1 MALGINQFINNFR
14 FNINIY
20 LIMENTS
27 LKVIGKFAKLLE
39 YISEERIEK
48 LYEALEKTF
57 PDEYFKQKN
66 PEVQIK
72 TGWAIGTEEDKGNHC
87 SIFLKTNN
95 EEGEKE

>member
-1 MALGINQFINNFR
+1 MALGSYQFINNFR
-14 FNINIY
+14 FNFNIY

-39 YISEERIEK
+39 FISEENIEE
-48 LYEALEKTF
+48 LYESLEKTF
-57 PDEYFKQKN
+57 PDEYFNQET

-87 SIFLKTNN
+87 SIFLKTS
-95 EEGEKE
+95 EE